1 MCNKGAYRYWEQHS
15 HDNMLMKW
23 TEVIPNR
30 RKHIHIQKDMRTTTE
45 GKETRKK
52 QYGHNK
58 KTNLNG
64 VQQ

>member
-1 MCNKGAYRYWEQHS
+1 MRNKGAYRHWEQHS
-15 HDNMLMKW
+15 HDNALMKW
-23 TEVIPNR
+23 TKAIQNR
-30 RKHIHIQKDMRTTTE
+30 RKHIHIQKDMRTTAE

-52 QYGHNK
+52 QYGLNK